1 MIKTSKASS
10 CHDVK
15 ILQRKKSCLCALF
28 RVKILLLLQSN
39 QTNCQNLN
47 LGPGF
52 VRLDCLE
59 IYRLYWDSIV
69 SVFWTNPKQLLPGGE
84 LYPGVLWQ
92 KLSHLLGDDGY
103 SLVRGAHH
111 SGSVSWLSWLLSLVI
126 SLFFSIPCVDLK
138 NFIAEMR
145 SSALLNLVTTPSKF
159 WQRQVSFNKYHDQY
173 NNMNTEKNI
182 ILAL

>member
-1 MIKTSKASS
+1 MSWCQDFTE
-10 CHDVK
+10 
-15 ILQRKKSCLCALF
+15 KKSCLCALF

-39 QTNCQNLN
+39 QTECQNLN

-111 SGSVSWLSWLLSLVI
+111 SGCVSWLFWLLSLVI
-126 SLFFSIPCVDLK
+126 SLFFNSMCWLKEFHCRNEKFSITELGD
-138 NFIAEMR
+138 
-145 SSALLNLVTTPSKF
+145 
-159 WQRQVSFNKYHDQY
+159 
-173 NNMNTEKNI
+173 NTI
-182 ILAL
+182 QILTETSEFQ